1 MKHFILENAH
11 KYNEPLTDP
20 APNGASFNDEAGYW
34 TDNITGDAI
43 VTNDGFRDM
52 NTKKAD
58 RETGE
63 DQKGE

>member
-1 MKHFILENAH
+1 MQHFILENAH
-11 KYNEPLTDP
+11 RYSDP
-20 APNGASFNDEAGYW
+20 ARNPMPNGASYNERSGYW
-34 TDNITGDAI
+34 TDDKSGDAI
-43 VTNDGFRDM
+43 VTNDGFRDI